1 MTKPTFTF
9 KLESIRTLRKHTE
22 DAAMRR
28 LADELDRAAQL
39 EAELGG
45 AEARLTD
52 ARSKPNG
59 VLTARDLSARQ
70 AYLERRERE
79 LVDARRRTELQ
90 AEHVALGRTE
100 LASAARERETLDR
113 LEDRQRSA
121 HELLERRAA
130 RVDADEISLA
140 MRRLHLGGAA

>member
-1 MTKPTFTF
+1 MTKPAFTF

-22 DAAMRR
+22 NVAMRR
-28 LADELDRAAQL
+28 LADELDRAAEL
-39 EAELGG
+39 DAELGG
-45 AEARLTD
+45 AQARLTD
-52 ARSKPNG
+52 AWSEPSG
-59 VLTARDLSARQ
+59 VVTARDLSARQ

-79 LVDARRRTELQ
+79 PVDARMRTEKQ
-90 AEHVALGRTE
+90 AEHVALGRSE
-100 LASAARERETLDR
+100 LALAARERETLDR

-140 MRRLHLGGAA
+140 MRLVHLGGAA

>member
-1 MTKPTFTF
+1 
-9 KLESIRTLRKHTE
+9 
-22 DAAMRR
+22 MRR

-45 AEARLTD
+45 AEARLSD
-52 ARSKPNG
+52 ACTGPEG
-59 VLTARDLSARQ
+59 VITARDLTARQ

-79 LVDARRRTELQ
+79 LADARRRTELQ
-90 AEHVALGRTE
+90 AEHVALGRSE
-100 LASAARERETLDR
+100 LASAARDRETLDR
-113 LEDRQRSA
+113 LEDRQRTA
-121 HELLERRAA
+121 HELLQRRAA

>member
-1 MTKPTFTF
+1 MARHPFSF

-22 DAAMRR
+22 QAAMRR
-28 LADELDRAAQL
+28 LADELDRAARL
-39 EAELGG
+39 ESELGG
-45 AEARLTD
+45 AEARLSE
-52 ARSKPNG
+52 ARSQSG
-59 VLTARDLSARQ
+59 GALTARDLSARQ

-79 LVDARRRTELQ
+79 LADARRRSEVQ
-90 AEHVALGRTE
+90 AEHVVHGRTQ
-100 LASAARERETLDR
+100 LASAARDRETLDR

-121 HELLERRAA
+121 HQLLERRAE

>member
-1 MTKPTFTF
+1 MTKPAFSF

-45 AEARLTD
+45 AEARLSD
-52 ARSKPNG
+52 ACSGPEG
-59 VLTARDLSARQ
+59 ASTARDLTARQ

-79 LVDARRRTELQ
+79 LADARRRTELQ
-90 AEHVALGRTE
+90 AEHVALGRSE
-100 LASAARERETLDR
+100 LASAARDRETLDR
-113 LEDRQRSA
+113 LEGRQRTA
-121 HELLERRAA
+121 HELLQRRAA

>member
-1 MTKPTFTF
+1 MTRHAFSF

-28 LADELDRAAQL
+28 LAGELDRAAQL
-39 EAELGG
+39 DAELGG

-52 ARSKPNG
+52 AREEPSG
-59 VLTARDLSARQ
+59 VVTARDLSARQ

-79 LVDARRRTELQ
+79 LVDARRRTEHQ
-90 AEHVALGRTE
+90 AEHVELGRTE
-100 LASAARERETLDR
+100 LVSAARARETLDR
-113 LEDRQRSA
+113 LEGRQRAA
-121 HELLERRAA
+121 HELSQRRAA